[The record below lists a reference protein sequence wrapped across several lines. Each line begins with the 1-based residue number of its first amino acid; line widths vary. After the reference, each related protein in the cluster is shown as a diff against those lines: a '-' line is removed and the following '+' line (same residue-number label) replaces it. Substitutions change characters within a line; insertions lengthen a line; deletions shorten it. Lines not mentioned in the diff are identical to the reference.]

1 MGDDSDYSSDF
12 LADIERGLGLP
23 AWFILALTK
32 EDDWSLLIKTHA
44 LLETA
49 VTEVLLAFLQ
59 HEEVN
64 TTVSK
69 LSLNIRVRLLVDF
82 GLIDRRTQAFI
93 TRLSGIRNRLVHD
106 IRNVNQSLRDHVAG
120 LQREGLLELWLY
132 RGEGSEG
139 QDVVEGARRNPKI
152 LILFSA
158 VGLLNVPT
166 SPRFE

>member
-1 MGDDSDYSSDF
+1 M
-12 LADIERGLGLP
+12 
-23 AWFILALTK
+23 
-32 EDDWSLLIKTHA
+32 
-44 LLETA
+44 
-49 VTEVLLAFLQ
+49 
-59 HEEVN
+59 
-64 TTVSK
+64 
-69 LSLNIRVRLLVDF
+69 DF

-158 VGLLNVPT
+158 VGLLNVLHQQKLSKLNGAQPEELEHCRLRAIQAAEST
-166 SPRFE
+166 QSFWIWLLMRNS